1 MIMSERVFKIKDCFG
16 KDIDVIPKL
25 FLYSVLDFMGQEM
38 VIPGIQ
44 LYTKEGREYE
54 PYATLTVSFGEFIS
68 LKNSAYIDVNNCP
81 FAEQILSYGIAKQTQ
96 FTKASGFCVYPL
108 WVFSSEFLEEV
119 GGEQYLTY
127 SKIYDDY
134 MNQAMGGI
142 SYE

>member
-81 FAEQILSYGIAKQTQ
+81 FAEQILSYLRY
-96 FTKASGFCVYPL
+96 C
-108 WVFSSEFLEEV
+108 SSETI
-119 GGEQYLTY
+119 YLLCCAVLY
-127 SKIYDDY
+127 SFCRLSIDRETSGNALSPKPDGTVQRGDFPF
-134 MNQAMGGI
+134 
-142 SYE
+142 